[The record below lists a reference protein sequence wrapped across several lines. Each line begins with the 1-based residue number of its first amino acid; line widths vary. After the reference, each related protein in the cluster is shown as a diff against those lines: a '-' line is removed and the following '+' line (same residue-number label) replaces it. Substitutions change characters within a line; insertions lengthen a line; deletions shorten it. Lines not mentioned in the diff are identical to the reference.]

1 MQSHLMNKRRSE
13 VSVAPLRPLALNRAT
28 SEILPYRGTLFLKG
42 ESENKQRGE
51 RTRERLWNK
60 AAVDGMWHVCRA
72 RVVNHARVVA
82 LLDVRG
88 CGVIVTTTERA
99 EFISLAYTH

>member
-42 ESENKQRGE
+42 EPERDRAARGG
-51 RTRERLWNK
+51 L
-60 AAVDGMWHVCRA
+60 VMLVGA
-72 RVVNHARVVA
+72 RS
-82 LLDVRG
+82 LLCVHG
-88 CGVIVTTTERA
+88 
-99 EFISLAYTH
+99 